1 MKAAIYANG
10 PIGCGMDVTNEFYT
24 QYTGGVYSQFVLFPQ
39 INHEVSVVG
48 WGTTPENE
56 EYWIVRNS
64 WGTYWGEW
72 GFFRI
77 KMYSDNL
84 GIETDCDWG
93 IPIVLPIEEPTIED
107 IFNTVETITI

>member
-10 PIGCGMDVTNEFYT
+10 PIGCGMDVTSEFEAYS
-24 QYTGGVYSQFVLFPQ
+24 GGVYSQFVLFPQ

-48 WGTTPENE
+48 WGSEGSE
-56 EYWIVRNS
+56 DYWIVRNS

-77 KMYSDNL
+77 KMFSDNL
-84 GIETDCDWG
+84 GIETDCDYG
-93 IPIVLPIEEPTIED
+93 IPIVDQDEEPTIES
-107 IFNTVETITI
+107 FFTIQE

>member
-10 PIGCGMDVTNEFYT
+10 PIGCGIDATAALEA
-24 QYTGGVYSQFVLFPQ
+24 YTGGIFSQFLLLPQ

-48 WGTTPENE
+48 WGVENNE

-77 KMYSDNL
+77 KMYVDNN
-84 GIETDCDWG
+84 GIETDCDYG
-93 IPIVLPIEEPTIED
+93 VPINMPIEETPESY
-107 IFNTVETITI
+107 FASFSA